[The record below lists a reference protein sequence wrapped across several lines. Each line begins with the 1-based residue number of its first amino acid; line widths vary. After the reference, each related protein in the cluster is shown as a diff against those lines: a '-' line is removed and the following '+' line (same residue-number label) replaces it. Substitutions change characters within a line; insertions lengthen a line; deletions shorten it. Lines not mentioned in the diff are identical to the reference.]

1 MSLKGF
7 IRIHTGMVFIAN
19 IRTANIGVSYIQY
32 KYGRILARSLFV
44 SLLQILFIFSESGYL
59 FGEFLLCHPTHGN
72 QMVVLLHE
80 DYYPPHHVAHSYL
93 IFIIPL

>member
-32 KYGRILARSLFV
+32 KCGRILARSLFV
-44 SLLQILFIFSESGYL
+44 CLLQILFFSESGYL
-59 FGEFLLCHPTHGN
+59 FLEFLSCHPTHEN

-80 DYYPPHHVAHSYL
+80 DYYPPHDVAHSYL
-93 IFIIPL
+93 IFVIPL